1 MRIYAKKPKDWLKD
15 WDFVIFSWKDKIFLY
30 NVNYIN
36 KKILTNKKKGKT
48 MRNEKFQSEL
58 SNKYGATFPGTNKMK
73 IVLPKGSSIE
83 DNCHTVTIHEL
94 IDGRMKVQSK
104 TLNGVKKPRLFEPD
118 ELIEFFD
125 NYCN

>member
-1 MRIYAKKPKDWLKD
+1 
-15 WDFVIFSWKDKIFLY
+15 
-30 NVNYIN
+30 
-36 KKILTNKKKGKT
+36 

-94 IDGRMKVQSK
+94 IDGRLRVQSK
-104 TLNGVKKPRLFEPD
+104 TLNGVKKPRIFQQD

-125 NYCN
+125 NYGN